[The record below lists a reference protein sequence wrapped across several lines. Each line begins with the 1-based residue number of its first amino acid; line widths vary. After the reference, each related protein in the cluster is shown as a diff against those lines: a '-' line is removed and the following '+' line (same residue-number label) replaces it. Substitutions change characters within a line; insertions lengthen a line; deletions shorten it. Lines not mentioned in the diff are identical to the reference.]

1 VYKEKNNM
9 YVLDVSSTDIDFA
22 KKQIEEFKKISAGK
36 WRYSG
41 VEAWRGIVC
50 EMLTSKW
57 LESNFNVNEIAKG
70 LDSTGIVD
78 DYDLLI
84 NNKKVEIKSATKN
97 YFKSIMPKIY
107 DITSKPKDFY
117 IGVKY
122 NETTNPNTIKIIGYI
137 TREDILKYPI
147 EKNKGASYYN
157 VPLTALKKIYTNT
170 FD

>member
-1 VYKEKNNM
+1 M
-9 YVLDVSSTDIDFA
+9 AVLNVSSNDIDFA
-22 KKQIEEFKKISAGK
+22 KKQIEEFEKTNAGK
-36 WRYSG
+36 WRYTG

-57 LESNFNVNEIAKG
+57 LEKNFKVNAVAKG
-70 LDSTGIVD
+70 LDTSGIVD

-84 NNKKVEIKSATKN
+84 NNKKIEIKSATKN

-107 DITSKPKDFY
+107 DINHKPKDFY

-122 NETTNPNTIKIIGYI
+122 NETTTPNTIEIIGYI
-137 TREDILKYPI
+137 TRKDILNYPI
-147 EKNKGASYYN
+147 EQNKGAPYYN
-157 VPLTALKKIYTNT
+157 IPLSVLKKIYTNT